1 MVLYMKQESSPKTF
15 EEAMQLMKNMPQKER
30 DVMILEND
38 KVCMCAR
45 CPSYIGTG
53 EKMLTFCLKG
63 KSKII
68 KAEKGC
74 LCPACPV
81 QDKMH
86 FKWVYYCMR
95 GSGAEQSSK
104 K

>member
-1 MVLYMKQESSPKTF
+1 MKQESGPKTF
-15 EEAMQLMKNMPQKER
+15 EEAMQSMKNMSAKER
-30 DVMILEND
+30 DSKVSEYD
-38 KVCMCAR
+38 KVCLCAR
-45 CPSYIGTG
+45 CPTHSGTG
-53 EKMLTFCLKG
+53 EKMLTFCING
-63 KSKII
+63 KSKMI
-68 KAEKGC
+68 KKENGC

-95 GSGAEQSSK
+95 GSGAEQSVK

>member
-1 MVLYMKQESSPKTF
+1 MKKESIPKTF
-15 EEAMQLMKNMPQKER
+15 EEAMQAMKKMSPKER
-30 DVMILEND
+30 EEMMMAND
-38 KVCMCAR
+38 KMCICAR
-45 CPSYIGTG
+45 CPTHLGTG
-53 EKMLTFCLKG
+53 EKLLTFCLKG

-68 KAEKGC
+68 KKESGC

-95 GSGAEQSSK
+95 GSGAEQAK

>member
-1 MVLYMKQESSPKTF
+1 MKQENNPKTF
-15 EEAMQLMKNMPQKER
+15 EEAMQAMKNMSLKEH
-30 DVMILEND
+30 DAMMSEND

-45 CPSYIGTG
+45 CPTHLGTG
-53 EKMLTFCLKG
+53 EKTLTFCLKG
-63 KSKII
+63 KSKLI
-68 KAEKGC
+68 KKENGC

-81 QDKMH
+81 QNKMH

-95 GSGAEQSSK
+95 GSGREQSSK